1 MSSLW
6 HRRRQDKSL
15 AAIQRSEDSSSDATS
30 LSAALISKSYQLH
43 EQIGEG
49 SSGRVYRGLRTS
61 DQMEVA
67 LKCLEA
73 KDKEVVQCRKQE
85 FEVLHQLEHPNIVQ
99 ALDFLTCSKLAVVVL
114 SYNDG
119 STLDV
124 AVRRAENGYFSEAQ
138 SQLLFLQLMQ
148 AVEYMHSKRVI
159 HRDIKAENLFISTD
173 ALTLQVGDFN
183 TAKALLDGGSLTMTG
198 TMEYA
203 APEVLEGESPSE
215 QQDVWSSGLC
225 LHIMMTGSLPRR
237 LHSYQ
242 TLAAFREAV
251 QSKPIDWGRKQW
263 RSTSENC
270 KDTITKCMA
279 VKKANRP
286 FAPSILRLSWLAR
299 PEPVD
304 LKKPRSSTFGYGGE
318 GESLRFSARS
328 TAYSLV

>member
-1 MSSLW
+1 M
-6 HRRRQDKSL
+6 
-15 AAIQRSEDSSSDATS
+15 
-30 LSAALISKSYQLH
+30 
-43 EQIGEG
+43 
-49 SSGRVYRGLRTS
+49 
-61 DQMEVA
+61 
-67 LKCLEA
+67 KCLEA

-124 AVRRAENGYFSEAQ
+124 AVRRNENGYFSEAQ

-203 APEVLEGESPSE
+203 TPEVLEGESPSE

>member
-15 AAIQRSEDSSSDATS
+15 AAIQRTEDSGSDATS

-49 SSGRVYRGLRTS
+49 SSGRVYRGLRTY

-85 FEVLHQLEHPNIVQ
+85 YEVLHQLEHPNIVQ
-99 ALDFLTCSKLAVVVL
+99 ALDFLTSSTLAVVVL
-114 SYNDG
+114 SYNSG
-119 STLDV
+119 FTLDV
-124 AVRRAENGYFSEAQ
+124 AVRRAENGCFCEAQ
-138 SQLLFLQLMQ
+138 SQNFFLQLME

-225 LHIMMTGSLPRR
+225 LHIMMTGGLPRR
-237 LHSYQ
+237 LHCYQ

-263 RSTSENC
+263 RSASENC

-286 FAPSILRLSWLAR
+286 LAPSILRLSWLAR
-299 PEPVD
+299 PEKLD
-304 LKKPRSSTFGYGGE
+304 LKKPRSNTFGYGGE
-318 GESLRFSARS
+318 GESLRLCARS